1 MPIIRRVIYANLSY
15 DLKGKLDERNLER
28 RRQRLRPEKPPGRQ
42 LFVERLEGHALPWL
56 PVFQVAPLAQHFRE
70 IIAKERDLLIKE
82 VRLERDRDPEAII
95 IKLPQ
100 HFVKAWQGLQ
110 IPSQGEYS
118 FTRLLQ
124 VPIYSSD
131 WLGMSRDKT
140 WVTSKLHDPPELEDV
155 RALSLYV
162 NQLVGLDENG
172 VPPRRPRQRPIPDD
186 DAEALGDL
194 AP

>member
-1 MPIIRRVIYANLSY
+1 MPITRRVIYANLSY
-15 DLKGKLDERNLER
+15 DLKWKLDERNLER
-28 RRQRLRPEKPPGRQ
+28 RRERLRPERPPGRQ
-42 LFVERLEGHALPWL
+42 LFVEMLEGHALPWL
-56 PVFQVAPLAQHFRE
+56 PVFQVAPLAPHFRE

-100 HFVKAWQGLQ
+100 RFVKAWQGLQ
-110 IPSQGEYS
+110 IPSRSEHS
-118 FTRLLQ
+118 FTRRCH
-124 VPIYSSD
+124 VPTYSSD
-131 WLGMSRDKT
+131 WLGLSRDRI

-162 NQLVGLDENG
+162 NQLAGLDENG
-172 VPPRRPRQRPIPDD
+172 VRPRQPRQRPIPDH